1 MMLVFGC
8 ANIRED
14 HYFKSYSKNAGVAT
28 NYFRLTVKANA
39 DLSSARYIAGYY
51 DERAV
56 DLFFNE
62 IKSAAGT
69 NQTNPS
75 KLFMDNQESPGSDEV
90 LKPLDPQQ
98 QGAFVMIFS
107 TNAEAVANTIG
118 NFAQSNVVADALTNL
133 VNQDRIHNALRD
145 EARIPVMQQQSQSV
159 IGELSALYSQVPR
172 DAAPKKAT
180 TDAAFLRILNAIASA
195 LGSSQSFENLAQ
207 AEIWFNAVR
216 VNLGG
221 N

>member
-118 NFAQSNVVADALTNL
+118 NFA
-133 VNQDRIHNALRD
+133 
-145 EARIPVMQQQSQSV
+145 
-159 IGELSALYSQVPR
+159 
-172 DAAPKKAT
+172 KAMSLQML
-180 TDAAFLRILNAIASA
+180 LRI
-195 LGSSQSFENLAQ
+195 SSTKIESIMPYGMRPGYRLCSSKANRSL
-207 AEIWFNAVR
+207 VS
-216 VNLGG
+216 
-221 N
+221 